1 MTFSGWQ
8 KATGAIA
15 LGVVGAMVAS
25 LAVSPGFSSLPLM
38 QAQSTPPPP
47 DYFPLR
53 VDDWWKYKNIT
64 GNGQTS
70 EFQITVIGTTPQGDG
85 SIWFNTETKTSFQS
99 FQDWYSKPA
108 GLVIWHKQFY
118 PNNNQDVTFSPQR
131 VSLKNPPKTGDTW
144 QWQGKGMMGVD
155 IEETLRVTGTEEII
169 VPAGKFAT
177 MKVVADVVQGGA
189 TVERRIWFANHVG
202 PVKIQTISPS
212 FESTSELI
220 DYSFK
225 R

>member
-1 MTFSGWQ
+1 MTVSAGQ

-15 LGVVGAMVAS
+15 LVGVMAIG
-25 LAVSPGFSSLPLM
+25 LGFSPEFSSLPLM

-53 VDDWWKYKNIT
+53 VNDWWKYKT
-64 GNGQTS
+64 TSSNGQTS
-70 EFQITVIGTTPQGDG
+70 EFQITVIGTTSQSHG
-85 SIWFNTETKTSFQS
+85 SMWFNTETKTSFQS
-99 FQDWYSKPA
+99 FQDWYSKPP
-108 GLVIWHKQFY
+108 GLVIWHRQFY
-118 PNNNQDVTFSPQR
+118 PSNNQDVTFSPQR

-155 IEETLRVTGTEEII
+155 IAETLRVAAPEEIT

-177 MKVVADVVQGGA
+177 IKVVADIVQGGA
-189 TVERRIWFANHVG
+189 AVERSIWFANHVG

-212 FESTSELI
+212 FQSTSELI

-225 R
+225 Y